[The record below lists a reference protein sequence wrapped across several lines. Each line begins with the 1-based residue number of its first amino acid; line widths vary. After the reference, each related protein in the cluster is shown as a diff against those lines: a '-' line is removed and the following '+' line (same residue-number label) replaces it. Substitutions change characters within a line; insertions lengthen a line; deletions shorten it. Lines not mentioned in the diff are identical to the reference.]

1 MSFLYNSINTVF
13 CQNIKLIIVTLRK
26 CLRYF
31 FTFAFNKIILYHI
44 TMEELENKKIIALM
58 SGTSCD
64 SIDTGLCEV
73 RPDMTVELIK
83 GINYKYPPHI
93 REKIFQIFRGECSVK
108 DLCIMNFAI
117 GECFADAANILIEEF
132 GKPDFISS
140 HGQTV
145 YHYPFDEKIDNI
157 SLKSTL
163 QIGES
168 SVIAQ
173 KTGCT
178 VISNFREADIAQ
190 NGQGA
195 PLVCFADEKWFK
207 GKGKNFAIQN
217 IGGISNV
224 TVVSKDFD
232 TFGFDTGVG
241 NIIIDYCTNKF
252 FQLPYDKDGEIASS
266 GIVSDSWLECLLQD
280 EYYLIEPPKSTGREY
295 FNNQYIENILKLAPK
310 NPEDIIATV
319 TALTAKTIA
328 DAYERFICPQV
339 GIHEAVIC
347 GGGAF
352 NKTLMKFLRKYL
364 PSYIDLKTCEDYGIS
379 NNFKEV
385 MAFALLGYC
394 TYYGIP
400 NNLPC
405 CTGAKK
411 RVVLGKI
418 TY

>member
-1 MSFLYNSINTVF
+1 M
-13 CQNIKLIIVTLRK
+13 
-26 CLRYF
+26 
-31 FTFAFNKIILYHI
+31 A
-44 TMEELENKKIIALM
+44 ELESKRVIALM

-64 SIDTGLCEV
+64 SIDAGLCEV
-73 RPDMTVELIK
+73 HPDMSVKLIK
-83 GINYKYPPHI
+83 GINYKYPEHV
-93 REKIFQIFRGECSVK
+93 RTKIFQIFRQEANIK
-108 DLCIMNFAI
+108 DICQMNFVI
-117 GECFADAANILIEEF
+117 GKCFADACKILIGEF

-157 SLKSTL
+157 STKSTL

-168 SVIAQ
+168 SVISQ
-173 KTGCT
+173 ETGCI

-207 GKGKNFAIQN
+207 GKDKNFAIQN

-224 TVVSKDFD
+224 TVVSKDFE
-232 TFGFDTGVG
+232 TFGFDTGLG
-241 NIIIDYCTNKF
+241 NIMIDYCAQKYF
-252 FQLPYDKDGEIASS
+252 SQPYDKDGEIADS
-266 GIVSDSWLECLLQD
+266 GIISDSWLECLLQD
-280 EYYLIEPPKSTGREY
+280 EYYFIEPPKSTGREY
-295 FNNQYIENILKLAPK
+295 FSPTYIENALKYAPK
-310 NPEDIIATV
+310 SSEDILATV

-328 DAYERFICPQV
+328 DSYERFIYPNV

-347 GGGAF
+347 GGGAY
-352 NKTLMKFLRKYL
+352 NKTLMKLLRKYL
-364 PSYIDLKTCEDYGIS
+364 PSYITLKTCEDYGIS

-411 RVVLGKI
+411 RVVMGKI

>member
-1 MSFLYNSINTVF
+1 
-13 CQNIKLIIVTLRK
+13 
-26 CLRYF
+26 
-31 FTFAFNKIILYHI
+31 
-44 TMEELENKKIIALM
+44 MEELEVKKVIALM

-64 SIDTGLCEV
+64 SIDAGLCEV
-73 RPDMTVELIK
+73 YPDMTVKLIQ
-83 GINYKYPPHI
+83 GINYKYPEHI
-93 REKIFQIFRGECSVK
+93 RAKIFQLFRGEASVK
-108 DLCIMNFAI
+108 DICQMNFAI
-117 GECFADAANILIEEF
+117 GKCFAEACKVLISEF

-140 HGQTV
+140 HGQTI
-145 YHYPFDEKIDNI
+145 YHYPFDKKIDGIN
-157 SLKSTL
+157 LKSTL

-173 KTGCT
+173 ETNCLT
-178 VISNFREADIAQ
+178 ISNFREADMAQ
-190 NGQGA
+190 GGQGA

-207 GKGKNFAIQN
+207 NKGKNFAIQN

-232 TFGFDTGVG
+232 TFGFDTGLG
-241 NIIIDYCTNKF
+241 NIMIDYCMNKYF
-252 FQLPYDKDGEIASS
+252 SLPYDKDGEIAKE
-266 GIVSDSWLECLLQD
+266 GTISDSWLACLLQD
-280 EYYLIEPPKSTGREY
+280 EYYFMDPPKSTGREY
-295 FNNQYIENILKLAPK
+295 FSPKYIENTLKFAPQ
-310 NPEDIIATV
+310 NPKDIIATV

-328 DAYERFICPQV
+328 DSYERFIYPNV

-347 GGGAF
+347 GGGAY
-352 NKTLMKFLRKYL
+352 NKTLMKYLRAYL

-394 TYYGIP
+394 TCYGIP

-411 RVVLGKI
+411 RVVMGKL

>member
-1 MSFLYNSINTVF
+1 
-13 CQNIKLIIVTLRK
+13 
-26 CLRYF
+26 
-31 FTFAFNKIILYHI
+31 
-44 TMEELENKKIIALM
+44 MEELETKRVIALM

-64 SIDTGLCEV
+64 SIDAGLCEV
-73 RPDMTVELIK
+73 HPDMSVELIQ

-93 REKIFQIFRGECSVK
+93 QSKIFQIFKQDATVK
-108 DLCIMNFAI
+108 DICQMNFAI
-117 GECFADAANILIEEF
+117 GKCFADACNVLIEEF

-140 HGQTV
+140 HGQTI
-145 YHYPFDEKIDNI
+145 YHYPFDEQIDNI

-168 SVIAQ
+168 SVISQ
-173 KTGCT
+173 ETGCP

-207 GKGKNFAIQN
+207 PKCNKENKNYAIQN

-224 TVVSKDFD
+224 TVVSKDYD
-232 TFGFDTGVG
+232 TFGFDTGLG
-241 NIIIDYCTNKF
+241 NIMIDYCMNKF
-252 FQLPYDKDGEIASS
+252 FSQPYDKDGEIARK
-266 GIVSDSWLECLLQD
+266 GIISDSWLECLLQD
-280 EYYLIEPPKSTGREY
+280 EYYFVEPPKSTGREY
-295 FNNQYIENILKLAPK
+295 FNSNYIENILKYAPK
-310 NPEDIIATV
+310 DPKDIISTV

-328 DAYERFICPQV
+328 QAYERFIYPNL

-347 GGGAF
+347 GGGAY
-352 NKTLMKFLRKYL
+352 NKTLMSYLRKYL

-418 TY
+418 TG

>member
-1 MSFLYNSINTVF
+1 MNELK
-13 CQNIKLIIVTLRK
+13 IKRVIG
-26 CLRYF
+26 
-31 FTFAFNKIILYHI
+31 
-44 TMEELENKKIIALM
+44 LM

-64 SIDTGLCEV
+64 SIDAGLCEV
-73 RPDMTVELIK
+73 HPDMSVKLIK
-83 GINYKYPPHI
+83 GINYKYPVHI
-93 REKIFQIFRGECSVK
+93 REKIFQIFRNEATVSDICK
-108 DLCIMNFAI
+108 MNFAI
-117 GECFADAANILIEEF
+117 GECFANAANTLIEEF

-140 HGQTV
+140 HGQTIF
-145 YHYPFDEKIDNI
+145 HYPFDEKIDDI

-190 NGQGA
+190 GGQGA

-207 GKGKNFAIQN
+207 SSSPPLEGGPKSMISKRGKNFAIQN

-224 TVVSKDFD
+224 TVVSQDYD
-232 TFGFDTGVG
+232 TFGFDTGLG
-241 NIIIDYCTNKF
+241 NIMIDYCTNKF
-252 FQLPYDKDGEIASS
+252 FSLPYDKDGQIASE

-280 EYYLIEPPKSTGREY
+280 EYYFIEPPKSTGREY
-295 FNNQYIENILKLAPK
+295 FNPQYIENALKFAPQEPK
-310 NPEDIIATV
+310 DIIATV

-328 DAYERFICPQV
+328 DAYERFIYPNV

-364 PSYIDLKTCEDYGIS
+364 PSYIELKTCEDYGIS

-411 RVVLGKI
+411 RVVMGKI
-418 TY
+418 TN

>member
-1 MSFLYNSINTVF
+1 
-13 CQNIKLIIVTLRK
+13 
-26 CLRYF
+26 
-31 FTFAFNKIILYHI
+31 
-44 TMEELENKKIIALM
+44 M

-64 SIDTGLCEV
+64 SIDAGLCEV
-73 RPDMTVELIK
+73 YPDMSVKLIH
-83 GINYKYPPHI
+83 GINYKYPEHI
-93 REKIFQIFRGECSVK
+93 RAKIFQIFRGETSIK
-108 DLCIMNFAI
+108 DICQINFAI
-117 GECFADAANILIEEF
+117 GKCFANACKVIIGEF

-140 HGQTV
+140 HGQTI
-145 YHYPFDEKIDNI
+145 YHYPFDEKLDNI

-168 SVIAQ
+168 SIIAQ
-173 KTGCT
+173 ETGCMT
-178 VISNFREADIAQ
+178 ISNFRESDIAQ

-207 GKGKNFAIQN
+207 NKKKNFAIQN

-224 TVVSKDFD
+224 TVVSQDFE
-232 TFGFDTGVG
+232 TFGFDTGLG
-241 NIIIDYCTNKF
+241 NIMIDYCMNKF
-252 FQLPYDKDGEIASS
+252 FSKPYDKNGEIAAS
-266 GIVSDSWLECLLQD
+266 GIISDTWLECLLQD
-280 EYYLIEPPKSTGREY
+280 EYYFMDPPKSTGREY
-295 FNNQYIENILKLAPK
+295 FSPKYIENALKFAPEDPK
-310 NPEDIIATV
+310 DIIATV

-328 DAYERFICPQV
+328 DSYERFIYPNV

-347 GGGAF
+347 GGGAY
-352 NKTLMKFLRKYL
+352 NKTLMKFIRKYL
-364 PSYIDLKTCEDYGIS
+364 PPYIDLKTCEDYGIS

-411 RVVLGKI
+411 RVVMGKI
-418 TY
+418 TQG

>member
-1 MSFLYNSINTVF
+1 
-13 CQNIKLIIVTLRK
+13 
-26 CLRYF
+26 
-31 FTFAFNKIILYHI
+31 
-44 TMEELENKKIIALM
+44 MEELEVKKVIALM

-64 SIDTGLCEV
+64 SIDAGLCEV
-73 RPDMTVELIK
+73 YPDMTVKLIQ
-83 GINYKYPPHI
+83 GINYKYPEHI
-93 REKIFQIFRGECSVK
+93 RAKIFQLFRGEASVK
-108 DLCIMNFAI
+108 DICQMNFAI
-117 GECFADAANILIEEF
+117 GKCFAEACKVLISEF

-140 HGQTV
+140 HGQTI
-145 YHYPFDEKIDNI
+145 YHYPFDKKIDGIN
-157 SLKSTL
+157 LKSTL

-173 KTGCT
+173 ETNCLT
-178 VISNFREADIAQ
+178 ISNFREADMAQ
-190 NGQGA
+190 GGQGA

-207 GKGKNFAIQN
+207 NKGKNFAIQN

-232 TFGFDTGVG
+232 TFGFDTGLG
-241 NIIIDYCTNKF
+241 NIMIDYCMNKYF
-252 FQLPYDKDGEIASS
+252 SLPYDKDGEIAKE
-266 GIVSDSWLECLLQD
+266 GTISDSWLACLLQD
-280 EYYLIEPPKSTGREY
+280 EYYFIDPPKSTGREY
-295 FNNQYIENILKLAPK
+295 FSPKYIENTLKFAPQ
-310 NPEDIIATV
+310 NPKDIIATV

-328 DAYERFICPQV
+328 DSYERFIYPNV

-347 GGGAF
+347 GGGAY
-352 NKTLMKFLRKYL
+352 NKTLMKYLRTYL

-394 TYYGIP
+394 IYYGIP

-411 RVVLGKI
+411 RVVMGKL

>member
-1 MSFLYNSINTVF
+1 MN
-13 CQNIKLIIVTLRK
+13 
-26 CLRYF
+26 
-31 FTFAFNKIILYHI
+31 
-44 TMEELENKKIIALM
+44 ELEVKRVIGLM

-64 SIDTGLCEV
+64 SIDAGLCEV
-73 RPDMTVELIK
+73 YPDMTVKLIK
-83 GINYKYPPHI
+83 GINYKYPVHI
-93 REKIFQIFRGECSVK
+93 KEKIFQIFRDEATVSDICQ
-108 DLCIMNFAI
+108 MNFAI
-117 GECFADAANILIEEF
+117 GECFANAANILTEEF

-140 HGQTV
+140 HGQTIF
-145 YHYPFDEKIDNI
+145 HYPFDEKIDDVSI
-157 SLKSTL
+157 KSTL

-173 KTGCT
+173 KTGCM
-178 VISNFREADIAQ
+178 VVSNFREADIAQ
-190 NGQGA
+190 GGQGA
-195 PLVCFADEKWFK
+195 PLVCFADEKWFR
-207 GKGKNFAIQN
+207 GKDKKNFAIQN

-224 TVVSKDFD
+224 TVVSKDYD
-232 TFGFDTGVG
+232 TFGFDTGLG
-241 NIIIDYCTNKF
+241 NIMIDYCASKYF
-252 FQLPYDKDGEIASS
+252 SLHYDKDGKIASE

-280 EYYLIEPPKSTGREY
+280 EYYFVEPPKSTGREY
-295 FNNQYIENILKLAPK
+295 FNPKYIENALKYAPK
-310 NPEDIIATV
+310 DPKDILATV

-328 DAYERFICPQV
+328 EAYERFIYPNV

-347 GGGAF
+347 GGGAY
-352 NKTLMKFLRKYL
+352 NKTLMKFLRSYL
-364 PSYIDLKTCEDYGIS
+364 PSYIELKTCEDYGIS

-394 TYYGIP
+394 TYYGIS

>member
-1 MSFLYNSINTVF
+1 
-13 CQNIKLIIVTLRK
+13 
-26 CLRYF
+26 
-31 FTFAFNKIILYHI
+31 
-44 TMEELENKKIIALM
+44 MEELEVKKVIALM

-64 SIDTGLCEV
+64 SIDVGLCEV
-73 RPDMTVELIK
+73 YPDMTVKLIQ
-83 GINYKYPPHI
+83 GINYKYPEHI
-93 REKIFQIFRGECSVK
+93 RAKIFQLFRGEATVK
-108 DLCIMNFAI
+108 DICQMNFAI
-117 GECFADAANILIEEF
+117 GKCFADACNVLISEF

-140 HGQTV
+140 HGQTI

-157 SLKSTL
+157 NLKSTL

-173 KTGCT
+173 ETGCLT
-178 VISNFREADIAQ
+178 ISNFREADIAQ
-190 NGQGA
+190 GGQGA

-207 GKGKNFAIQN
+207 HKGKNFAIQN

-232 TFGFDTGVG
+232 TFGFDTGLG
-241 NIIIDYCTNKF
+241 NIMIDYCMNKYF
-252 FQLPYDKDGEIASS
+252 SLPYDKDGEIANE
-266 GIVSDSWLECLLQD
+266 GTISDSWLECLLQD
-280 EYYLIEPPKSTGREY
+280 EYYYLDPPKSTGREY
-295 FNNQYIENILKLAPK
+295 FSPKYIENALKLAPQ
-310 NPEDIIATV
+310 NPKDIIATV

-328 DAYERFICPQV
+328 NSYERFIYPNV

-347 GGGAF
+347 GGGAY
-352 NKTLMKFLRKYL
+352 NKTLMKYLRAYL

-411 RVVLGKI
+411 RVVMGKL

>member
-1 MSFLYNSINTVF
+1 
-13 CQNIKLIIVTLRK
+13 
-26 CLRYF
+26 
-31 FTFAFNKIILYHI
+31 
-44 TMEELENKKIIALM
+44 MEELEVKKIIALM

-64 SIDTGLCEV
+64 SIDAGLCEV
-73 RPDMTVELIK
+73 YPDMTVKLIQ
-83 GINYKYPPHI
+83 GINYKYPEHI
-93 REKIFQIFRGECSVK
+93 RAKIFQLFRGEASVK
-108 DLCIMNFAI
+108 DICQMNFAI
-117 GECFADAANILIEEF
+117 GKCFAEACKVLISEF

-140 HGQTV
+140 HGQTI
-145 YHYPFDEKIDNI
+145 YHYPFDKKIDGIN
-157 SLKSTL
+157 LKSTL

-173 KTGCT
+173 ETNCLT
-178 VISNFREADIAQ
+178 ISNFREADMAQ
-190 NGQGA
+190 GGQGA

-207 GKGKNFAIQN
+207 NKGRNFAIQN

-232 TFGFDTGVG
+232 TFGFDTGLG
-241 NIIIDYCTNKF
+241 NIMIDYCMNKYF
-252 FQLPYDKDGEIASS
+252 SLPYDKDGEIAKE
-266 GIVSDSWLECLLQD
+266 GTISDSWLACLLQD
-280 EYYLIEPPKSTGREY
+280 EYYFIDPPKSTGREY
-295 FNNQYIENILKLAPK
+295 FSPKYIENTLKFAPQ
-310 NPEDIIATV
+310 NPKDIIATV

-328 DAYERFICPQV
+328 DSYERFIYPNV

-347 GGGAF
+347 GGGAY
-352 NKTLMKFLRKYL
+352 NKTLMKYLRTYL

-411 RVVLGKI
+411 RVVMGKL

>member
-1 MSFLYNSINTVF
+1 
-13 CQNIKLIIVTLRK
+13 
-26 CLRYF
+26 
-31 FTFAFNKIILYHI
+31 
-44 TMEELENKKIIALM
+44 MEELEVKKVIALM

-64 SIDTGLCEV
+64 SIDAGLCEV
-73 RPDMTVELIK
+73 YPDMTVKLIQ
-83 GINYKYPPHI
+83 GINYKYPEHI
-93 REKIFQIFRGECSVK
+93 RAKIFQLFRGEASVK
-108 DLCIMNFAI
+108 DICQMNFAI
-117 GECFADAANILIEEF
+117 GKCFAEACKVLISEF

-140 HGQTV
+140 HGQTI
-145 YHYPFDEKIDNI
+145 YHYPFDKKIDGIN
-157 SLKSTL
+157 LKSTL

-173 KTGCT
+173 ETNCLT
-178 VISNFREADIAQ
+178 ISNFREADMAQ
-190 NGQGA
+190 GGQGA

-207 GKGKNFAIQN
+207 NKGKNFAIQN

-232 TFGFDTGVG
+232 TFGFDTGLG
-241 NIIIDYCTNKF
+241 NIMIDYCMNKYF
-252 FQLPYDKDGEIASS
+252 SLPYDKDGEIAK
-266 GIVSDSWLECLLQD
+266 GGTISDSWLACLLQD
-280 EYYLIEPPKSTGREY
+280 EYYFMDPPKSTGREY
-295 FNNQYIENILKLAPK
+295 FSPKYIENTLKFAPQ
-310 NPEDIIATV
+310 NPKDIIATV

-328 DAYERFICPQV
+328 DSYERFIYPNV

-347 GGGAF
+347 GGGAY
-352 NKTLMKFLRKYL
+352 NKTLMKYLRAYL

-411 RVVLGKI
+411 RVVMGKL